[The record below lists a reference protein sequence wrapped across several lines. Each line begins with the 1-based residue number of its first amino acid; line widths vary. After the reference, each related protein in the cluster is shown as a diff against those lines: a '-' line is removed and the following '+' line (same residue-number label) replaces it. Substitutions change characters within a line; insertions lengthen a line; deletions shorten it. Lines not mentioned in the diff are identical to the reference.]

1 MTSFGHSEQPNGT
14 LPRLPVIPPKSLAV
28 IPTKARSAAWRNPVH
43 IIEVFN
49 VFCV

>member
-1 MTSFGHSEQPNGT
+1 MTSFGHPEQPNGT
-14 LPRLPVIPPKSLAV
+14 LPCLSV

-49 VFCV
+49 IFFVYNIGIYM